1 MCLALRL
8 WHCGCLL
15 YQTHGETH
23 FFVKDTTCLIDVR
36 DVKLLTALSQ
46 RDANG
51 FCGCTSNFTSPPTG
65 LKEQT
70 PGEIILSVRARAFL
84 TQPWPTI
91 PVEPTVRFRMK
102 LTVCSEMAFIDF
114 SKILKSVNMFSV
126 NKVEEAVMINSV
138 IRVINSGRMVVHKAT
153 TRDHWY
159 SWTLC
164 IPQAWKKAG
173 KKDLEWLH
181 QRRN

>member
-1 MCLALRL
+1 MNDAAWTLWQVSHFPGWPLIQQHCLWTQMCLALRL

-102 LTVCSEMAFIDF
+102 LTVCSEMALPASMRTQKPHF
-114 SKILKSVNMFSV
+114 S
-126 NKVEEAVMINSV
+126 
-138 IRVINSGRMVVHKAT
+138 
-153 TRDHWY
+153 D
-159 SWTLC
+159 
-164 IPQAWKKAG
+164 
-173 KKDLEWLH
+173 WLPI
-181 QRRN
+181 

>member
-1 MCLALRL
+1 MNDAMWTLRQVSHFPGRPLNLTALSMDTDVPGTPPLALQMFT
-8 WHCGCLL
+8 

-23 FFVKDTTCLIDVR
+23 FFVKDTTCLIEVR

-102 LTVCSEMAFIDF
+102 LAVCSEMALPAPMGKQKPHF
-114 SKILKSVNMFSV
+114 S
-126 NKVEEAVMINSV
+126 
-138 IRVINSGRMVVHKAT
+138 
-153 TRDHWY
+153 D
-159 SWTLC
+159 
-164 IPQAWKKAG
+164 
-173 KKDLEWLH
+173 WLPI
-181 QRRN
+181 